1 MDFCIE
7 DTRRKSVPKIE
18 ELIKDGV
25 ITLRVLVFFAL
36 LLPQEGSAT
45 TGGIQGTINS
55 VAISAAASN
64 LPVAT
69 DSSPDSPTPQ
79 IRRAWG
85 PDVFWGVNVDMSL
98 VTGSDLRELS
108 EVWNVNTIRL
118 SLRIR
123 EIQFIQDDNDP
134 YHLNEADLW
143 ELDRYI
149 DLCERLG
156 LRVILTNHRPLGSRE
171 WFMPGGKDRR
181 IWSDFLYHDYLVF
194 FWQKLAERYANRGPV
209 IAGYDIVNE
218 PDPEDQVEGS
228 PSDWNLLAGTIT
240 TAIRQADRAHT
251 IIVESIWL
259 AKPIA
264 FDLLEP
270 TGDDNTVYSF
280 HFYSPYAFVSQGGQD
295 PDGSTLPLNVTY
307 PGHIG
312 GEYWDKNRM
321 LQELE
326 LVIAFQQRYNVPILC
341 GEFSVARWAPSAS
354 AVEYLQ
360 DLLSICDEYNWSSL
374 YWCFR
379 DAEGSGSNLETEGGI
394 DDYTVVGTNSARFQ
408 AIRPYFSRNNRWSGP
423 MTGRPVYKPTIRFD
437 EYHAELN
444 TLSEQRAQEIDP
456 SHPEWCWFGRF
467 ARRAEDCFD
476 VVRSLQPLRYDTLR
490 DTNVLILSAP
500 QNALTAEEVTDTVR
514 FVSEGGGLLVL
525 GDCSLGDRLNSLM
538 ANFGMTYRQGI
549 LGSHTPLW
557 NAPSFVVTNLNQTH
571 FTTKG
576 IHELHAN
583 WTGVLENLGDAL
595 VLAETEADSWL
606 DANMNGIQD
615 PDEQNGPY
623 PFALA
628 KQFGKGRVLAVADNA
643 FYDAGILLSE
653 NRRFIR
659 HALPWLAQ
667 MANSFSA
674 DPTSGTAPL
683 TVQFTDESVL
693 GALPIETWHW
703 DFGDG
708 GESDEPN
715 PVHVYEAP
723 GEYPVSL
730 TVSTATGSDTWT
742 RVNYIQVM
750 VVMPVLG
757 WTGLALVAALL
768 CLCGVQIVRRRVK
781 TVAQRTW
788 GKERA

>member
-7 DTRRKSVPKIE
+7 DTRKKSVPKIK

-25 ITLRVLVFFAL
+25 ITLRALVFFAL

-45 TGGIQGTINS
+45 TGSILGTINS

-79 IRRAWG
+79 IRSAWG
-85 PDVFWGVNVDMSL
+85 PDIFWGVNVVMSR
-98 VTGSDLRELS
+98 VTGSDLRELAQ
-108 EVWNVNTIRL
+108 VWNVSTIRL
-118 SLRIR
+118 GLRLF
-123 EIQFIQDDNDP
+123 ELQFIQDDNDP
-134 YHLNEADLW
+134 YPLNEADLW

-149 DLCERLG
+149 DLCETLG
-156 LRVILTNHRPLGSRE
+156 LRVILTNQRPIGNRE
-171 WFMPGGKDRR
+171 FHQTGGKDRR
-181 IWSDFLYHDYLVF
+181 IWSDFRYHDYLVF

-209 IAGYDIVNE
+209 IAGYDIFWE
-218 PDPEDQVEGS
+218 PDPEVQTPLS
-228 PSDWNLLAGTIT
+228 PSDWNLLARKIT

-251 IIVESIWL
+251 IIVDARFAL
-259 AKPIA
+259 PTA

-270 TGDDNTVYSF
+270 TGDNNTVYSF
-280 HFYSPYAFVSQGGQD
+280 HFYSPYAFVSQGMLD
-295 PDGSTLPLNVTY
+295 PGGSTLPLNVTY
-307 PGHIG
+307 PGNIG

-321 LQELE
+321 LEELE
-326 LVIAFQQRYNVPILC
+326 PVIAFQQRYQVPILC
-341 GEFSVARWAPSAS
+341 GEFSVVRWAPSAS

-360 DLLSICDEYNWSSL
+360 DLLSICDEYKWSSL

-379 DAEGSGSNLETEGGI
+379 GGDGTAHNLETEGGI
-394 DDYTVVGTNSARFQ
+394 DDYTVVGTNGPRFQ

-423 MTGRPVYKPTIRFD
+423 MTGKPVYKPTIRFD

-444 TLSEQRAQEIDP
+444 TLSEQRAQEINS
-456 SHPEWCWFGRF
+456 SHPEWSLFGRF
-467 ARRAEDCFD
+467 ARRAEDYFD
-476 VVRSLQPLRYDTLR
+476 VVRSLQPLRYDTLH
-490 DTNVLILSAP
+490 DTNILILSAP

-525 GDCSLGDRLNSLM
+525 GDSSVGDRLNSLLV
-538 ANFGMTYRQGI
+538 NFGMTYRQGV
-549 LGSHTPLW
+549 LASHTPLW
-557 NAPSFVVTNLNQTH
+557 DAHSFVVTNLNQTH
-571 FTTKG
+571 FITKG

-595 VLAETEADSWL
+595 VLAETEADSWQ
-606 DANMNGIQD
+606 DANANGQQD

-623 PFALA
+623 AFALA
-628 KQFGKGRVLAVADNA
+628 KQFGKGRVLAVADNG

-659 HALPWLAQ
+659 HALAWLAQ
-667 MANSFSA
+667 MVNSFSA

-683 TVQFTDESVL
+683 TAQFTDDGVL
-693 GALPIETWHW
+693 GTLPIETWHW

-715 PVHVYEAP
+715 PVHVYEEP

-768 CLCGVQIVRRRVK
+768 CLCGVQIVRHRVK